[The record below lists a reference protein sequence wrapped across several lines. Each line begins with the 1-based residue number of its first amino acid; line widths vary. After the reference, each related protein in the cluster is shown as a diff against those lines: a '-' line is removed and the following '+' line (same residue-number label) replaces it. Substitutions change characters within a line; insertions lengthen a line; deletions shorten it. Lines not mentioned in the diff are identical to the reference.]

1 MARQAINIGSSANDG
16 TGDPLRTAFDKI
28 NDNFVELY
36 GGDNDINTLDAN
48 LNVNNFAITTGVTNG
63 DITVT
68 PNGTG
73 SINLGSM
80 KFNGTTLSSDDST
93 IININEGLVVDGTT
107 NVTGTLTANGLINGV
122 QTLTGSGS
130 TEVISL
136 TETVTQLITT
146 GVQNFSLANG
156 TEGQIKII
164 TLKTDGGNA
173 TVTPASFLNG
183 TSITFDDVGDTMTM
197 LYQSTGWIVL
207 AQQNTTVN
215 A

>member
-1 MARQAINIGSSANDG
+1 
-16 TGDPLRTAFDKI
+16 
-28 NDNFVELY
+28 
-36 GGDNDINTLDAN
+36 
-48 LNVNNFAITTGVTNG
+48 
-63 DITVT
+63 
-68 PNGTG
+68 
-73 SINLGSM
+73 
-80 KFNGTTLSSDDST
+80 
-93 IININEGLVVDGTT
+93 
-107 NVTGTLTANGLINGV
+107 
-122 QTLTGSGS
+122 
-130 TEVISL
+130 L